1 MLLLRILI
9 AETLVLFG
17 TVLIGAWTTSK
28 KADSIANMVFGLTFF
43 SILFTLAF
51 GIAWAPS

>member
-17 TVLIGAWTTSK
+17 SVIVGVTFRSE
-28 KADSIANMVFGLTFF
+28 KAQSAANMVYGLAYFT
-43 SILFTLAF
+43 ILFTIAF

>member
-28 KADSIANMVFGLTFF
+28 KADSIVNTVFGLIFF
-43 SILFTLAF
+43 AILFTLAF

>member
-17 TVLIGAWTTSK
+17 SVIVGVTFGSE
-28 KADSIANMVFGLTFF
+28 KAQSNAHMVFGLAYFA
-43 SILFTLAF
+43 ILFTVAF